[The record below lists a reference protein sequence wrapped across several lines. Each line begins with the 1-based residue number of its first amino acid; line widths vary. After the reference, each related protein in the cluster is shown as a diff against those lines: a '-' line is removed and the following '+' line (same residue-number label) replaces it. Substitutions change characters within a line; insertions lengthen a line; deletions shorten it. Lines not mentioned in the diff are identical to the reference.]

1 MDFKSENMLSKWLQA
16 TRKEFNDDEGFKA
29 FVKTIDF
36 KIKLD
41 PEKIEE
47 LSGFNKVPDFKDDTW
62 KVALIKKIGLKISN
76 YSGPKFEDLSWV
88 LKTVAQLIAVPNETF
103 KNEVDVFRIV
113 TVPYLLEEDISDIL
127 GYEFS
132 FSGDTK
138 EVKNEKNTKRK
149 G

>member
-16 TRKEFNDDEGFKA
+16 TRKEFSDDEGFKA

-47 LSGFNKVPDFKDDTW
+47 LSGFNKVLDFKDGTW
-62 KVALIKKIGLKISN
+62 KVALIKKTGLKISN